1 MTDKKSE
8 PDVTKVVTPS
18 GTIRIETPAGSQVH
32 DQRRKHTVIDLV
44 TPDEFVGG
52 FVAFLRENAVVGLA
66 VAFAIGSQAQS
77 LVKTVVASFI
87 DPTFTLLF
95 GEALSKRTFALRFH
109 HHLAH
114 FGWGS
119 FVYGLL
125 DFLFV
130 LATIYAIVKL
140 LNLDKLDKPKDT
152 KEE

>member
-1 MTDKKSE
+1 MTDKSE
-8 PDVTKVVTPS
+8 PEVTKVVTPS

-32 DQRRKHTVIDLV
+32 GSRRKHAVIDLV

-95 GEALSKRTFALRFH
+95 GESLSKRTFTLHFH
-109 HHLAH
+109 HHVAH
-114 FGWGS
+114 FGWGG

-130 LATIYAIVKL
+130 LATIYAIVKF
-140 LNLDKLDKPKDT
+140 LNLDKLDKPKET
-152 KEE
+152 KDQ